1 MSFTYTTLK
10 QAIQDFTDNSETT
23 FVNNLDVFITTAEER
38 ILKSVELEFFRK
50 NAEANMTTGNKFLST
65 PSDYLAS
72 FALSFAER
80 RLDSQGNQTS
90 GDVFLIQKDVNFLQ
104 EYYSQADVLGV
115 PKYYAQF
122 DINNFIIAPTPDASY
137 DCELHYF
144 YRPESI
150 TQVDDGT
157 SWLGTNAPNTLLY
170 ACLTEAYIFMKGESD
185 VIAMYNERYA
195 ESVSRLK
202 NYGEGVENTD
212 AYREGLVRI
221 PKS

>member
-23 FVNNLDVFITTAEER
+23 FVNNLDIFIRTAEER
-38 ILKSVELEFFRK
+38 ILKSVELDFFRK
-50 NAEANMTTGNKFLST
+50 NAIAST
-65 PSDYLAS
+65 LASGKYLNCPADYLAS
-72 FALSFAER
+72 FSLSIENA
-80 RLDSQGNQTS
+80 S
-90 GDVFLIQKDVNFLQ
+90 GDKVFLIQKDVNFIQ
-104 EYYSQADVLGV
+104 EYWPDSTVTGF
-115 PKYYAQF
+115 PKYYSVF
-122 DINNFIIAPTPDASY
+122 DVDNFILAPTPDAIY
-137 DCELHYF
+137 DAELHYY

-150 TQVDDGT
+150 TTSQTGE
-157 SWLGTNAPNTLLY
+157 SWLGTNASNTLLY
-170 ACLTEAYIFMKGESD
+170 GCLTEAYIFMKGESD